1 MLMRLIKH
9 IANRIN
15 RCNIFIALCIQTL
28 YLSIVLNID
37 DTLSTCMAAE
47 KDSFVRF
54 RHTQHIDDIV
64 LTSVAIFAVHVLLPQ
79 ASTEYRPIGSC
90 REQSEPGHAMATSQH
105 TQPHQLPI

>member
-64 LTSVAIFAVHVLLPQ
+64 LTSVAISSML
-79 ASTEYRPIGSC
+79 STSVWL
-90 REQSEPGHAMATSQH
+90 QTNAGHTRSKSGYS
-105 TQPHQLPI
+105 PFN